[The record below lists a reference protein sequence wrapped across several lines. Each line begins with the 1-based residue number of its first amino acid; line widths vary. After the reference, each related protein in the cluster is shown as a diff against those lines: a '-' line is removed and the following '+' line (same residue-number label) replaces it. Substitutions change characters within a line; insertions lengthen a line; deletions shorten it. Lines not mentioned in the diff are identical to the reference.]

1 MGEHAGMLTMAGV
14 DFGLHFVN
22 RFLGLPFL
30 YVTVGKREST
40 WRPSRAVGG
49 VFERGREGGR
59 GGATGR
65 RWLRWLLVAEVA
77 EVAVVASDAAV
88 VQKQWHEAQLA
99 ANRNENLGIACL
111 PARDLYLLTWLI
123 PADMAYA

>member
-59 GGATGR
+59 GN
-65 RWLRWLLVAEVA
+65 WLWWLLVAVVAEVA
-77 EVAVVASDAAV
+77 VVAVVASDAAV
-88 VQKQWHEAQLA
+88 S
-99 ANRNENLGIACL
+99 RNNGMKLNWL
-111 PARDLYLLTWLI
+111 PTAMRI
-123 PADMAYA
+123 